1 MKTYTEHIFEELV
14 QDNSTEA
21 KLRRYLERRR
31 KEYEERE
38 NKKLHP
44 ENREELQDMIIA
56 AIEKDGPEADLNH
69 IDVSGVD
76 NMNSLFSSYHGGDKY
91 KRELLRSF
99 NGDISEWDVS
109 RVKNMR
115 VMFCVTTFN
124 GDISDWD
131 VSNVKDMS
139 GMFCGAKKF
148 NQDISRWEVGSVTN
162 MNGMFYCAPNFNQDI
177 SKWEV
182 GSVSNMEDMF
192 NGATS
197 FNQNISDWVV
207 DGVDKFDNIFK
218 NCPIKE
224 EFKPKRFQER
234 VF

>member
-1 MKTYTEHIFEELV
+1 MKTYTERIFEELV

-21 KLRRYLERRR
+21 KLKRYLERRR

-99 NGDISEWDVS
+99 NGDISE
-109 RVKNMR
+109 
-115 VMFCVTTFN
+115 
-124 GDISDWD
+124 WD

-218 NCPIKE
+218 NCPIEDKN
-224 EFKPKRFQER
+224 KPKGLK
-234 VF
+234 